1 MISARVRGLL
11 LLMLVFVAGGVI
23 GFALGHGSRAA
34 TAQSNPMEPHA
45 FARRMATELDLSP
58 TQRDSVV
65 AILTRR
71 QAGIDSAWRVLSPG
85 VRATIDSAQREIIG
99 VLRPDQRP
107 KYLELTRAA
116 HGGMGAR

>member
-1 MISARVRGLL
+1 MISARVRGLI
-11 LLMLVFVAGGVI
+11 LLMLVFLAGGVI
-23 GFALGHGSRAA
+23 GFALGHRSRAVV
-34 TAQSNPMEPHA
+34 AQSNPMEPNA

-58 TQRDSVV
+58 TQRDSIV
-65 AILTRR
+65 AILTHR

-85 VRATIDSAQREIIG
+85 VRATIDSAQRDIIG